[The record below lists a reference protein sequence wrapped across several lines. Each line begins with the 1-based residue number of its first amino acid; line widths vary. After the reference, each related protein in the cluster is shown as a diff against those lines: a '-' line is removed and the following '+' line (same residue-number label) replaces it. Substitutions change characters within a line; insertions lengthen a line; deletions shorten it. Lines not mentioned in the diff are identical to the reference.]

1 MRVQEG
7 AVGVFLD
14 ASGAAVQRW
23 ADGTEQ
29 QLLFKTHGRT
39 LTYTAAK
46 GALES
51 KALKKDVTRNL
62 MADMLVAT
70 YSSGQEV
77 VGELLLKVSVAA
89 SCWLPVHGH
98 DVFSGLGVL
107 CSHGTCDQVKAEFAR
122 QYGDAFKSDV
132 FDALQLAAADTNGG
146 PGGLSGQ
153 VDNYVKGIMAR
164 KPKAKKS
171 GETNFKVIN
180 TQTRAVGRC
189 NDSRYLKNSK
199 GGYGTPF
206 DGALLTETLAAIKN
220 GGDAVLCPAAGSKA
234 TWRLPLL
241 YEPPAEAAVA
251 AGSTGA
257 TAAAAAAGGLA
268 GDAAGSTDAAAAAAA
283 AGGLAGDAARGSD
296 AAAAAAA
303 VGGLAGD
310 AARGTDAAAAAAAAG
325 GLAGDAA
332 GSTDAAAAAAA
343 DAAAAAGGASAAGVG
358 GGAGGTSGTR
368 QEHAQNEKFVERLC
382 RTWHEHVLRLPLDQS
397 NNLPRSRN
405 PHAIRNHLLAPQVEA
420 LSADRN
426 EFKRVWV
433 DFLKDLFGRDWPQV
447 HMGFCFDT
455 EYIPHYES
463 WLEDAGARA
472 ALKNTL
478 WCRPSFTFADTSLKR
493 CSCAAST
500 SSSFSARCCATCCG
514 PASVEGRLVGGGG

>member
-1 MRVQEG
+1 M
-7 AVGVFLD
+7 
-14 ASGAAVQRW
+14 QRW

-29 QLLFKTHGRT
+29 QLLFKTHGCT

-46 GALES
+46 DVLEF
-51 KALKKDVTRNL
+51 KASKKDVTRNL

-89 SCWLPVHGH
+89 SCWLPVHGQ
-98 DVFSGLGVL
+98 DVFFGLGVL

-268 GDAAGSTDAAAAAAA
+268 GDAA
-283 AGGLAGDAARGSD
+283 
-296 AAAAAAA
+296 
-303 VGGLAGD
+303 
-310 AARGTDAAAAAAAAG
+310 
-325 GLAGDAA
+325 
-332 GSTDAAAAAAA
+332 
-343 DAAAAAGGASAAGVG
+343 
-358 GGAGGTSGTR
+358 
-368 QEHAQNEKFVERLC
+368 
-382 RTWHEHVLRLPLDQS
+382 
-397 NNLPRSRN
+397 
-405 PHAIRNHLLAPQVEA
+405 
-420 LSADRN
+420 
-426 EFKRVWV
+426 
-433 DFLKDLFGRDWPQV
+433 
-447 HMGFCFDT
+447 
-455 EYIPHYES
+455 
-463 WLEDAGARA
+463 
-472 ALKNTL
+472 
-478 WCRPSFTFADTSLKR
+478 
-493 CSCAAST
+493 
-500 SSSFSARCCATCCG
+500 
-514 PASVEGRLVGGGG
+514 